1 MLVMKLLQKG
11 QKSGVEIKCYLL
23 DKWIKID
30 KHKRRLYT
38 TTTTALSLFLDALAS
53 LDLMIETD
61 SLADWK
67 LTVLHHLSSHH

>member
-53 LDLMIETD
+53 LDLMIVPD
-61 SLADWK
+61 
-67 LTVLHHLSSHH
+67 